1 MPSAKLKT
9 KSSQC
14 LNLLVVLKT
23 QDVADKDLFDTLM
36 REQERRRK
44 RLESWP
50 SQKHKCDL
58 PESVLNPF
66 TLSLLE
72 EAYIYSSQVRAV
84 ETFT

>member
-1 MPSAKLKT
+1 MPENIYDLEVA
-9 KSSQC
+9 C
-14 LNLLVVLKT
+14 KT
-23 QDVADKDLFDTLM
+23 QNVPDKDLFDTLM

-44 RLESWP
+44 RLESWS

-58 PESVLNPF
+58 RQSVLNPF

-72 EAYIYSSQVRAV
+72 EAYIYSSHVRVV